1 MSFYDQIGE
10 LIIVRNPWVI
20 FFVYGFE
27 KLGANKLNRAL
38 FLFFFLFFFPSL
50 GSENVA
56 AVLSNPKRRVPPSL
70 RDSGTSHVS
79 SFSDS

>member
-38 FLFFFLFFFPSL
+38 FFFFFPSL
-50 GSENVA
+50 GSANVA

>member
-38 FLFFFLFFFPSL
+38 FLFFSFFFFLLLDQKMSPQC
-50 GSENVA
+50 
-56 AVLSNPKRRVPPSL
+56 
-70 RDSGTSHVS
+70 
-79 SFSDS
+79 